1 MRTLGTVRL
10 AIISY
15 KPMLLLVVVVVMM
28 VVVVIVVVFVVV
40 VVVVN
45 VITINVDVFAHL
57 LVVIIIP
64 NIF

>member
-28 VVVVIVVVFVVV
+28 VVVVIVVV
-40 VVVVN
+40 VVVN

>member
-1 MRTLGTVRL
+1 
-10 AIISY
+10 
-15 KPMLLLVVVVVMM
+15 MLLLLLL
-28 VVVVIVVVFVVV
+28 FFVV